1 MRACRPHCRPSV
13 SCLPPPERSRPV
25 PPSAE
30 EYVPPPTRLPYRDRQ
45 PNPTTVHKLV
55 GAAAAAV
62 LCKFSTAT
70 CTAWEGG
77 RSKRGGGGSRNVVP
91 PSFSSIPTCRRRGAG
106 IARHAARGS
115 GSGSGSGNIPPMY
128 NVSTRSMCLAWVGL
142 DWAGWDHTTT
152 TTTTP
157 TNCEAR
163 NESFLV
169 IPGG

>member
-1 MRACRPHCRPSV
+1 MMRACRPHCRPSV

-30 EYVPPPTRLPYRDRQ
+30 EYVPPPTRLPYRGRQ

-77 RSKRGGGGSRNVVP
+77 RSKRGGGGSRNVCSP
-91 PSFSSIPTCRRRGAG
+91 LFFFHTYMSKT
-106 IARHAARGS
+106 
-115 GSGSGSGNIPPMY
+115 GSGNRATCSARQRQRQRKRQHPPHVQCMY
-128 NVSTRSMCLAWVGL
+128 EIYVSCLGRAGLGWLGSHNDNDNDTNKLRS
-142 DWAGWDHTTT
+142 
-152 TTTTP
+152 
-157 TNCEAR
+157 
-163 NESFLV
+163 S
-169 IPGG
+169 

>member
-1 MRACRPHCRPSV
+1 MHAVRIAGRRSLAYRHPKDPDQSRHQQKNT
-13 SCLPPPERSRPV
+13 SRPQPDFHTV
-25 PPSAE
+25 TANPNQPRSTNSWA
-30 EYVPPPTRLPYRDRQ
+30 LLLLCCASFQRQ
-45 PNPTTVHKLV
+45 PAPHGK
-55 GAAAAAV
+55 GEEA
-62 LCKFSTAT
+62 KEG
-70 CTAWEGG
+70 EGG
-77 RSKRGGGGSRNVVP
+77 PGMFVP

-128 NVSTRSMCLAWVGL
+128 NVCTRSMCLAWVGL